1 MLLVEGRAALNA
13 VDAAVLVVPPVLV
26 VPAAAVPAAAVPA
39 AALAALPVVDAPSV
53 TMVIAWL
60 PRRRSLALAG
70 LIRAAARPAGS
81 SAVGRH
87 PDEWL

>member
-1 MLLVEGRAALNA
+1 VLLVEGRAALDA
-13 VDAAVLVVPPVLV
+13 VDAAVFAVPPVL
-26 VPAAAVPAAAVPA
+26 AVPA

-70 LIRAAARPAGS
+70 ADRGPLPVWLVVLL
-81 SAVGRH
+81 VGRH